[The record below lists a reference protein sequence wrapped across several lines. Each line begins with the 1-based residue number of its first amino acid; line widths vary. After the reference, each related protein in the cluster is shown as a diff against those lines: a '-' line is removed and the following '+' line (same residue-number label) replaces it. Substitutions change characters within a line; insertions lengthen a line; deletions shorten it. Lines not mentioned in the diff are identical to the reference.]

1 MERLE
6 TCLMSN
12 NILGG
17 NRIKLR
23 SHRSLKGL
31 TIVTLDWSALFPIQ
45 IRHK

>member
-1 MERLE
+1 MQRLE

-12 NILGG
+12 NILDG

-23 SHRSLKGL
+23 SDGSLKGL

-45 IRHK
+45 IRHR